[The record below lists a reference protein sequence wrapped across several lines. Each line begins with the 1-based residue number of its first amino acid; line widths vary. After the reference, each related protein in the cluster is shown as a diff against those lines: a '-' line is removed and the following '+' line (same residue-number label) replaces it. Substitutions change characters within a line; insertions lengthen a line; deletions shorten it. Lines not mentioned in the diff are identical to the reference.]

1 MGYPLGSMRSAAQMI
16 SYSVNL
22 SLIILAVL
30 FVHGSINLLDII
42 YAQIPIASF
51 YSLLPLAFLFII
63 SAVAETNRA
72 PFDIPKAYPIGFPKS
87 WFIFIS
93 DLFGSP
99 APEAGATILAWIPG
113 AAFAL
118 PSETITII

>member
-1 MGYPLGSMRSAAQMI
+1 MRSAAQMI

-30 FVHGSINLLDII
+30 FVHGSINLLDLI

-72 PFDIPKAYPIGFPKS
+72 PFDLPEAYPQ
-87 WFIFIS
+87 
-93 DLFGSP
+93 
-99 APEAGATILAWIPG
+99 
-113 AAFAL
+113 L
-118 PSETITII
+118 P